1 MKNEP
6 SSHDNKLRLGVKV
19 WLPYKIYWKIL
30 PELLRYHFDLFRDS
44 FEKWAHEFFSNKN
57 NEMPDEGKTEEMKD
71 GEKNDKA

>member
-44 FEKWAHEFFSNKN
+44 FEKWAHEFLSNKN
-57 NEMPDEGKTEEMKD
+57 NEMPDEGKSEEKKA
-71 GEKNDKA
+71 GEKDDNV